1 MIPVLNLALAYLQQF
16 ITKKLSYQDPNANA
30 AGGMM
35 GSMKMMMLVMPL
47 MTFFFTFTFPAAIGI
62 YWIFR
67 TLLALLQQFILSRI
81 FKLPKYTDDDL
92 KRIEK
97 EMKEAKNSAMPK
109 KRRLFQMPTNEVLQE
124 KGIRSLH
131 HIDDDE

>member
-1 MIPVLNLALAYLQQF
+1 M
-16 ITKKLSYQDPNANA
+16 S
-30 AGGMM
+30 
-35 GSMKMMMLVMPL
+35 SMKMMMLVMPL

-81 FKLPKYTDDDL
+81 FKLPKYTDEDL

-97 EMKEAKNSAMPK
+97 EMKEAKNNAMPK